1 MAPPSLRTGPVVG
14 VEMVWFVPVHAAC
27 AQSGAARAPRAT
39 SEAPASSEAREIRA
53 PPLNVEIWKGLQ
65 PGERA
70 RRPLFFMPMTLLL
83 PKSNRFYLQIFL
95 TERGVTSP

>member
-53 PPLNVEIWKGLQ
+53 PPLNVDIGKAFNLASA
-65 PGERA
+65 RA
-70 RRPLFFMPMTLLL
+70 G
-83 PKSNRFYLQIFL
+83 RF
-95 TERGVTSP
+95 SSCP